1 MSTERRR
8 NISSPL
14 RTGFDYQTVWAF
26 RFCFELLSNPEKF
39 KWIHLETTPD
49 EYPEG
54 EAFFLDDIVIRHSD
68 DKVGMYQVKITA
80 DWSFEELF
88 NQEKNKKGN
97 PKDSLIQKWSKS
109 FFKYEG
115 QLFEAA
121 LITIGTGDTELSNFV
136 TTNGLID
143 STKLQKEKPFI
154 FERFVDQI
162 GTEEKAKKF
171 LDAFQFRFGQPDI
184 DALESETREHFF
196 EALRATAS
204 GTTNL
209 LLELHKEIRKELTRP
224 LSIETI
230 RNLCEFDRPRHL
242 NQEFAVPADFQVF
255 DANMH
260 ADLVKEIQN
269 NNTGI
274 QVFVGNP
281 GAGKSTYLSKLTED
295 LQAKQTVVIR
305 HHYHIAP
312 GDQQPVERLRAERV
326 IEGLKAQLKDQRKL
340 IGKLALQ
347 DSRGVS
353 VSEFLASLAE
363 ALCKQGKSAVVIIDG
378 LDHAVRHGF
387 DQDLKKALQDICSP
401 QPGLW
406 FLFGLQPAAKSYLP
420 ESIVNARPERNWVQ
434 VPGLDKFSVV
444 NLVKKNETGLQ
455 LPNNDHGFREFCD
468 KVYQVSQGNPL
479 HLRYTLASI
488 KNRNADR
495 SVSSHDCER
504 LLPYTGDIES
514 YYRALWR
521 GLPSSGKTALISLS
535 LIDTKLHAYNLKEL
549 ISTFDT
555 NPAVV
560 TTTFNDIRHLLK
572 SEATGLS
579 IYHNSFEEFLKRTP
593 EFCDQKVPTQK
604 ALLRWVQ
611 STSDDF
617 IKWAELA
624 KLEYQLG
631 NPNLLLSLNY
641 NWVIDGLR
649 LGRPA
654 HLMLIQLREA
664 SKAALKAMSFS
675 KLLLYSYLSQYL
687 DNTIQFNSEAFE
699 SAWALSLYTH
709 NAPITRHRIDN
720 LTEVQA
726 EALATLAHFQKET
739 ELFEQIFK
747 NLNERN
753 PDQRF
758 GNKGDVAAGR
768 PTLTETLIK
777 IASLDGEERRK
788 SGTRYLKSYRDSGWS
803 ADLFGLYAEHLIK
816 NGFSTSVES
825 LLQKDDLTEP
835 EIRYVEK
842 QCVLFDLR
850 NSGTHFQK
858 ILGESKSGGAWTDLY
873 KAIKGP
879 TPPKVLPPQNKSY
892 PREIA
897 EHDSSK
903 QEEMSHIYVEIF
915 LKSVVAS
922 LSGDKTVATWRSQLP
937 PRWPFPF
944 IDCLVNFSEAVAN
957 KIRSKQEIIFEDFF
971 NELAKLVPLRWPSD
985 REILTYQRA
994 IPSAIREV
1002 LIAVDAI
1009 NRQLKLK
1016 APIAKDRLERL
1027 VSGELFF
1034 IDFFDRDKW
1043 LSLLLSISA
1052 DTLSDEAIDWYLE
1065 WDEGLWK
1072 DAIVSFNE
1080 RSTHYSRLGQL
1091 ARKYGKTQS
1100 QKSLLDLAC
1109 RNLISYGYHKDMFL
1123 DEVTEALTSAAH
1135 LKPNQFREWAIQL
1148 DPIVQNIGEYT
1159 DGDETGHVPKIFVD
1173 LLGKIEP
1180 ALAINYYRHLVDKED
1195 FYLADSVFAR
1205 ILKFIN
1211 PSTPIGSAICATAID
1226 DEPYSALKELSAEKP
1241 EFQKPLQS
1249 IHDYVGE
1256 LPKDREREAS
1266 RSQDYST
1273 EDKEDYSAISESALD
1288 KRLEKEV
1295 TPWLQT
1301 GYVFKWALHNVKHGA
1316 LTEARAVQ
1324 ILLGRVAAF
1333 DDHEIEDKLL
1343 DYLYPRLLTIN
1354 AEESFRLLCLAQQNG
1369 NGWSKYWGN
1378 RSSEVSERWAFLK
1391 KHFPHRID
1399 EFYQRSL
1406 KYKYDTEKVL
1416 CPIDRAV
1423 DFFIEVGKPRRAL
1436 ELLGSA
1442 VDFTKLLMANL
1453 QLPVETWFNSPNTT
1467 ETTLLF
1473 LRLDWP
1479 SPPIRERAA
1488 TGIGSLIKSGELD
1501 PKVVFQWM
1509 GEQALETKIV
1519 TALLALQK
1527 AASLGHQFRSEE
1539 LLPHIKKS
1547 SLAIEKVFK
1556 NICFDATA
1564 VPLLKA
1570 KEVTA
1575 RLPPKDY
1582 EPSEFFS
1589 KHITGFLPPF
1599 YFNEAVKIS
1608 GNCGFDFVRDWAFE
1622 SDQIIAEL
1630 GVKEQIGSAERYM
1643 SGYENPILSF
1653 SPKLSEIYKSAF
1665 TRVLRFYSAQKRL
1678 PKEWTYTTLSDKTV
1692 PVDLSFWQIAPQKSP
1707 QWWPQNA
1714 EPSSYSDY
1722 QRDLVTF
1729 SIDGKLATLPRI
1741 DGKVI
1746 LGLDGAVK
1754 PKEGWLKGIPRTRV
1768 CVISFLYS
1776 VDGPKIPTAEEI
1788 LAEIEYLPDF
1798 VVPPSEHHKT
1808 ISFLEAPGHAT
1819 IERTPK
1825 ELGDTEIFPLLGRV
1839 HQDVIN
1845 IWQCWRGYHHAFTP
1859 TRLIGKCVG
1868 VKRRTDSWEY
1878 IDDKEFVIGSAS
1890 EWIEGLSERAAQS
1903 FELQHGSYFSVDET
1917 YLNSFIEKSGL
1928 RLAHVVQ
1935 FSHKTG
1941 SNRREER
1948 KIVKETYLYGLS
1960 PLII

>member
-1 MSTERRR
+1 MSMEQRR
-8 NISSPL
+8 NISSSL

-54 EAFFLDDIVIRHSD
+54 EPFFLDDIVVRHSD

-88 NQEKNKKGN
+88 KQDKNKKGDS
-97 PKDSLIQKWSKS
+97 KDSLIQKWSKS

-121 LITIGTGDTELSNFV
+121 LISIGTGDTELSNFV
-136 TTNGLID
+136 TKNGLID
-143 STKLQKEKPFI
+143 SKKLQKERPFI
-154 FERFVDQI
+154 YGRFVDQI
-162 GTEEKAKKF
+162 GTEAKAKRF

-184 DALESETREHFF
+184 DALESETRERFF
-196 EALRATAS
+196 ESLRATAS
-204 GTTNL
+204 GMTNL
-209 LLELHKEIRKELTRP
+209 LFELQKEIRKEHTRS
-224 LSIETI
+224 LSIEMI

-242 NQEFAVPADFQVF
+242 NQEFAVPGDFQVF
-255 DANMH
+255 DVNMH

-269 NNTGI
+269 KNTGI

-281 GAGKSTYLSKLTED
+281 GAGKSTYLYKLTEE

-312 GDQQPVERLRAERV
+312 GNQQPVERLRAERV
-326 IEGLKAQLKDQRKL
+326 IEGLKAQLKDQVEL

-353 VSEFLASLAE
+353 VSDFLASLAE

-387 DQDLKKALQDICSP
+387 DQDLKKALQDIYSP

-406 FLFGLQPAAKSYLP
+406 FLFGLQPDAKSYLP
-420 ESIVNARPERNWVQ
+420 ESVVNALPERNWVQ
-434 VPGLDKFSVV
+434 VPGLDKFSVIK
-444 NLVKKNETGLQ
+444 LVEKNETGLR
-455 LPNNDHGFREFCD
+455 LPNNDHGFIEFCD
-468 KVYQVSQGNPL
+468 KVYRVSQGNPL
-479 HLRYTLASI
+479 HLRYTLVSL

-495 SVSSHDCER
+495 SVSSHDCDHF
-504 LLPYTGDIES
+504 LQYTGDIES
-514 YYRALWR
+514 YYQALWR
-521 GLPSSGKTALISLS
+521 RLPSSGKTALISLS
-535 LIDTKLHAYNLKEL
+535 LIDTKLQAYNLKEL

-555 NPAVV
+555 TPAVV

-579 IYHNSFEEFLKRTP
+579 IYHNSFEEFLKRTD
-593 EFCDQKVPTQK
+593 EFVDQKVPTQK
-604 ALLRWVQ
+604 ALLRWVL

-631 NPNLLLSLNY
+631 NPSLLLSLNY
-641 NWVIDGLR
+641 NWVIEGLQ

-654 HLMLIQLREA
+654 HLMLIQLSEA
-664 SKAALKAMSFS
+664 SKAALEAMSFS

-687 DNTIQFNSEAFE
+687 DNAIQFNSEASE
-699 SAWALSLYTH
+699 SAWVLSLHTH
-709 NAPITRHRIDN
+709 IAPITRHPIDN
-720 LTEVQA
+720 LTEVQS
-726 EALATLAHFQKET
+726 EALATLAHFQKEK

-753 PDQRF
+753 PGQSF

-777 IASLDGEERRK
+777 IASLDGEQRCQ
-788 SGTRYLKSYRDSGWS
+788 SCTQYLKSYRNSGWS
-803 ADLFGLYAEHLIK
+803 ADLFGLYAEHLLK

-825 LLQKDDLTEP
+825 LLQKDDLTDL

-858 ILGESKSGGAWTDLY
+858 MLGESESGGAWADLY
-873 KAIKGP
+873 KAIKIP
-879 TPPKVLPPQNKSY
+879 THPKVLPPQDKFY

-903 QEEMSHIYVEIF
+903 QEEMSQKYIDIF

-922 LSGDKTVATWRSQLP
+922 LSGDITIATWRSQLP
-937 PRWPFPF
+937 RRWPFPF
-944 IDCLVNFSEAVAN
+944 IDCLVNFSETVAR
-957 KIRSKQEIIFEDFF
+957 KIKAKQEIIIEDFF
-971 NELAKLVPLRWPSD
+971 NELAKVVPLRWPSD
-985 REILTYQRA
+985 REILAYQRA
-994 IPSAIREV
+994 IPSAIYEV
-1002 LIAVDAI
+1002 LISVDAI
-1009 NRQLKLK
+1009 NGQLKVK
-1016 APIAKDRLERL
+1016 CPIAKDLLERL

-1034 IDFFDRDKW
+1034 INFFNRDRW
-1043 LSLLLSISA
+1043 LNYLLAISA
-1052 DTLSDEAIDWYLE
+1052 DTLSEEAIDWYLE
-1065 WDEGLWK
+1065 WDEDLWK
-1072 DAIVSFNE
+1072 VAIVSFNE

-1091 ARKYGKTQS
+1091 ARKYGKIQR

-1109 RNLISYGYHKDMFL
+1109 RNLITYGHHKDMFL

-1135 LKPNQFREWAIQL
+1135 LNLSQFREWAIQL
-1148 DPIVQNIGEYT
+1148 DPIIENIGEYT

-1173 LLGKIEP
+1173 LLGKIDP
-1180 ALAINYYRHLVDKED
+1180 ALAINYYRHLADKED
-1195 FYLADSVFAR
+1195 FFLADSVFAR
-1205 ILKFIN
+1205 LLKFID
-1211 PSTPIGSAICATAID
+1211 PSTPIGAAICTTAID
-1226 DEPYSALKELSAEKP
+1226 DEPYSALKELSAENP
-1241 EFQKPLQS
+1241 EFKKPLQS

-1256 LPKDREREAS
+1256 LPKYREREAS
-1266 RSQDYST
+1266 SSQDCPT
-1273 EDKEDYSAISESALD
+1273 ANKEDYSAISEIALD

-1295 TPWLQT
+1295 TPWLQI
-1301 GYVFKWALHNVKHGA
+1301 GYVYKWAIHNVKQGA

-1324 ILLGRVAAF
+1324 ILHGRIAAF
-1333 DDHEIEDKLL
+1333 DDNEIEDKIL
-1343 DYLYPRLLTIN
+1343 DYLYPRILTIN

-1399 EFYQRSL
+1399 EFYQRSI

-1423 DFFIEVGKPRRAL
+1423 DFFIEVGRPARAL

-1453 QLPVETWFNSPNTT
+1453 QLPVETWFNSPNTK
-1467 ETTLLF
+1467 ESTLLF

-1479 SPPIRERAA
+1479 SPSIRERAA

-1501 PKVVFQWM
+1501 PKDFYQWM
-1509 GEQALETKIV
+1509 GKQTLETKIV
-1519 TALLALQK
+1519 TALLALHK
-1527 AASLGHQFRSEE
+1527 AASLGHQFRSED

-1556 NICFDATA
+1556 NICFDAT
-1564 VPLLKA
+1564 VEPLLKS
-1570 KEVTA
+1570 KEATV
-1575 RLPPKDY
+1575 RLPHKYY
-1582 EPSEFFS
+1582 ETSDFFV

-1608 GNCGFDFVRDWAFE
+1608 ENCGFDFLRDWAFE
-1622 SDQIIAEL
+1622 SDQIIDEL
-1630 GVKEQIGSAERYM
+1630 GAKEQLGSAHRYM
-1643 SGYENPILSF
+1643 SGYESAILSF

-1665 TRVLRFYSAQKRL
+1665 TRVLRYYFSKKRL
-1678 PKEWTYTTLSDKTV
+1678 LNQWTYTTLSDKTV
-1692 PVDLSFWQIAPQKSP
+1692 PVDLSFWEIAPQKPP

-1714 EPSSYSDY
+1714 ENSIYSDY

-1729 SIDGKLATLPRI
+1729 SIDGNLATLPRV

-1746 LGLDGAVK
+1746 LGIDGAVK

-1768 CVISFLYS
+1768 CVMSFLYS
-1776 VDGPKIPTAEEI
+1776 VEGPKIPTAEEI
-1788 LAEIEYLPDF
+1788 LAKIEYLPDF
-1798 VVPPSEHHKT
+1798 VGPPSEHHKT
-1808 ISFLEAPGHAT
+1808 ISFLEAPGHT
-1819 IERTPK
+1819 IIERMPI
-1825 ELGDTEIFPLLGRV
+1825 ELGDTVIFPLLGRV
-1839 HQDVIN
+1839 HQNVIN
-1845 IWQCWRGYHHAFTP
+1845 IWQFWRGYHHAFTP
-1859 TRLIGKCVG
+1859 TRLLGKCVG
-1868 VKRRTDSWEY
+1868 VKRSTDSWQY
-1878 IDDKEFVIGSAS
+1878 IDDKDFIIGSAS
-1890 EWIEGLSERAAQS
+1890 EWIEGLTERVAQS
-1903 FELQHGSYFSVDET
+1903 FEIQHGSLFSVDET
-1917 YLNSFIEKSGL
+1917 YLNSIIEKSGL

-1935 FSHKTG
+1935 FSHKIG
-1941 SNRREER
+1941 SDQKDER
-1948 KIVKETYLYGLS
+1948 KTVRETYLYGLS